1 MDLQATLDN
10 ALAEAQEDWEEGD
23 EEYDDE
29 EYDAEAE
36 EIAKRLNDQLW
47 ADIAKAQAEAG
58 ITQPTASTST
68 AAARTEAP
76 PAAEARAPEQHDHE
90 PESQDPPLS
99 PQARKQEAALIT
111 VRTILS
117 FAYKD
122 PVVRATLATQLVASS
137 GESPSVLDVLTRCAT
152 SNAIAK
158 DLARPLSDAVVA
170 LAKSDVLFSSMRNS
184 DAAAIQLDKG
194 KRKRDLMEDDTADDR
209 FAKRAAIEFPDI
221 LAQISQAVRT
231 ISNAFSSHPP
241 ANAPPDPQLIAPIQY
256 PLHQVYLFAVTSAP
270 RARPDQIHLLQ
281 ELGALIQMLGVLS
294 KVPIGPAPIPWG
306 APAPA
311 APPDIGTAVYPCLV
325 PGCTKTF
332 YRLYS
337 LRTHQRLHALVDR
350 PYRCPVC
357 PASFQRNHDLK
368 RHTKLHDKTAWKC
381 CGCGK
386 IFSRRD
392 AIKRHKDSRGRGGKG
407 HVDIACATA
416 EIEEVE
422 VDKEEGEEDATRRA
436 KLWSGIVANQLASA
450 SAALPPGH
458 LELHGEPP
466 PGAHAGAGA
475 EDERSEEG
483 EVPPYVVEHAQV
495 TALQLYPVIKSRV
508 APAAPPPSAFPP
520 APGAPPYPTLASVMA
535 RSHPPYQPPHPPA
548 PAPDAPAEPGPPAEQ
563 PAGAASIALSWL
575 SEEQTKLLEEA
586 IAQAAAAAQAQ
597 AEAEAAL
604 EEEEDDFEEDEEED
618 ELAMDTS

>member
-1 MDLQATLDN
+1 MDLQATLDK
-10 ALAEAQEDWEEGD
+10 ALAEAQEEDWEDGE
-23 EEYDDE
+23 EEYDE
-29 EYDAEAE
+29 EDYDPEAEAE
-36 EIAKRLNDQLW
+36 EIAKRLSDQLW
-47 ADIAKAQAEAG
+47 ADIAKARAED
-58 ITQPTASTST
+58 ST
-68 AAARTEAP
+68 AQATPSASAAPPTSEPPHTEPLPQVEAP
-76 PAAEARAPEQHDHE
+76 HEQHDHDAQ
-90 PESQDPPLS
+90 PQSPPLS
-99 PQARKQEAALIT
+99 PQARKQDAALIT

-137 GESPSVLDVLTRCAT
+137 GENTSVLDVLTRCAT
-152 SNAIAK
+152 SNTIAK
-158 DLARPLSDAVVA
+158 ELARPLSDAVVA

-194 KRKRDLMEDDTADDR
+194 KRKRDQMDEDSADDR

-231 ISNAFSSHPP
+231 ISAAFASQPP
-241 ANAPPDPQLIAPIQY
+241 TNGPPDPQLIAPIQY

-270 RARPDQIHLLQ
+270 RARPDQIHILQ

-306 APAPA
+306 APAP

-407 HVDIACATA
+407 HVDVACATA
-416 EIEEVE
+416 DIEEVE

-450 SAALPPGH
+450 TAALPPGT
-458 LELHGEPP
+458 LELHGEHA
-466 PGAHAGAGA
+466 PGP
-475 EDERSEEG
+475 DDDKTEEG
-483 EVPPYVVEHAQV
+483 EVPPYVVEHAQI
-495 TALQLYPVIKSRV
+495 TALQLYPIIKSRV
-508 APAAPPPSAFPP
+508 APAAPTAAFPP
-520 APGAPPYPTLASVMA
+520 PPGAVPHPTLASVMA
-535 RSHPPYQPPHPPA
+535 RSHPPYQQPPPP
-548 PAPDAPAEPGPPAEQ
+548 PAPDAPANTASEPSPAPEQ
-563 PAGAASIALSWL
+563 PSAAASISLSWL

-604 EEEEDDFEEDEEED
+604 EEEDEEFDEDED
-618 ELAMDTS
+618 GMDTS

>member
-1 MDLQATLDN
+1 MDVQEALDK
-10 ALAEAQEDWEEGD
+10 ALAQAEQEDWEEGE
-23 EEYDDE
+23 EEYDEGEE

-36 EIAKRLNDQLW
+36 EIAKRLGDQLW
-47 ADIAKAQAEAG
+47 ADIAKAQAEA
-58 ITQPTASTST
+58 S
-68 AAARTEAP
+68 AAAVPTSVATEP
-76 PAAEARAPEQHDHE
+76 PPIEDAAHIH
-90 PESQDPPLS
+90 PESSLELNDDSSETLQIPANS
-99 PQARKQEAALIT
+99 QARKQEAALVT

-122 PVVRATLATQLVASS
+122 PVVRATLATQLLTTVGNA
-137 GESPSVLDVLTRCAT
+137 SVLDILAQCAT
-152 SNAIAK
+152 SNTIAK
-158 DLARPLSDAVVA
+158 HLAKPLSDAVVS
-170 LAKSDVLFSSMRNS
+170 LAKSEVLFSSMRNS

-194 KRKRDLMEDDTADDR
+194 KRKRDQMDEDTVDDR

-221 LAQISQAVRT
+221 LTQISEAVRT
-231 ISNAFSSHPP
+231 ISTAFASHPSTSGP
-241 ANAPPDPQLIAPIQY
+241 LDPQLIAQIQY

-270 RARPDQIHLLQ
+270 RARPDQINVLQ
-281 ELGALIQMLGVLS
+281 ELGALIQMLGILS
-294 KVPIGPAPIPWG
+294 KIPIGPAPMLWG
-306 APAPA
+306 APAPT

-337 LRTHQRLHALVDR
+337 MRTHQRLHALVDR
-350 PYRCPVC
+350 PYRCPSC

-368 RHTKLHDKTAWKC
+368 RHAKLHDKTAWKC

-436 KLWSGIVANQLASA
+436 KLWSGIVANQLANA
-450 SAALPPGH
+450 NNL
-458 LELHGEPP
+458 P
-466 PGAHAGAGA
+466 PGAHIDLGDTGSGM
-475 EDERSEEG
+475 EDDKTEEG
-483 EVPPYVVEHAQV
+483 EVAPYIVEHAQM
-495 TALQLYPVIKSRV
+495 TALQLYPIIKSRV
-508 APAAPPPSAFPP
+508 APTDPSTAYPTALP
-520 APGAPPYPTLASVMA
+520 AGPHPTLASVMA
-535 RSHPPYQPPHPPA
+535 RSHPPYQPSPTAPTTDVPA
-548 PAPDAPAEPGPPAEQ
+548 DQTSEPVQGPSTNTPSSAE
-563 PAGAASIALSWL
+563 SISLPWL

-604 EEEEDDFEEDEEED
+604 EEEEEDFDEEDD
-618 ELAMDTS
+618 SMDTT

>member
-1 MDLQATLDN
+1 MDLQATLDS
-10 ALAEAQEDWEEGD
+10 ALAEAQEEWEEGD
-23 EEYDDE
+23 EEYDED

-36 EIAKRLNDQLW
+36 EIAKRLGDQLR
-47 ADIAKAQAEAG
+47 ADIARAQAEASAA
-58 ITQPTASTST
+58 QAAVSTST
-68 AAARTEAP
+68 VPRATTAPPSPACAEAP
-76 PAAEARAPEQHDHE
+76 S
-90 PESQDPPLS
+90 ESQDFVLGPSPP
-99 PQARKQEAALIT
+99 PQVKKQEAALVT

-122 PVVRATLATQLVASS
+122 PVVRASLAAQVVSFSS
-137 GESPSVLDVLTRCAT
+137 ENTSVLDVLTRCAT
-152 SNAIAK
+152 SGTIAK
-158 DLARPLSDAVVA
+158 ELARPLSDAVVA
-170 LAKSDVLFSSMRNS
+170 LAKSEVLFSSMRNS

-194 KRKRDLMEDDTADDR
+194 KRKRDQMEEDTGDDR
-209 FAKRAAIEFPDI
+209 FAKRAAIEYPNI

-231 ISNAFSSHPP
+231 ISAAFSSHMQTNGPP
-241 ANAPPDPQLIAPIQY
+241 EPQLIALIQY
-256 PLHQVYLFAVTSAP
+256 PLHQVYLFAVTSVP
-270 RARPDQIHLLQ
+270 RARQEQIHLLQ

-294 KVPIGPAPIPWG
+294 KVPIGPAPTPWG

-368 RHTKLHDKTAWKC
+368 RHTKLHDNTAWKC

-407 HVDIACATA
+407 HVDLACATA

-436 KLWSGIVANQLASA
+436 KLWNGIVANQLATAA
-450 SAALPPGH
+450 SVLPPGH
-458 LELHGEPP
+458 LELHSEPG
-466 PGAHAGAGA
+466 PGV
-475 EDERSEEG
+475 EDDKTEEG
-483 EVPPYVVEHAQV
+483 EVPPHIVEHAQV
-495 TALQLYPVIKSRV
+495 VALQLYPVIKSRV
-508 APAAPPPSAFPP
+508 APAVPSSAFPP
-520 APGAPPYPTLASVMA
+520 APSAGPHPTLASVMA
-535 RSHPPYQPPHPPA
+535 RSLPPYQPPAPPPASDALTSAASEPA
-548 PAPDAPAEPGPPAEQ
+548 PAAEQ
-563 PAGAASIALSWL
+563 PDPAASISLPWL

-604 EEEEDDFEEDEEED
+604 EEEGEDEDEEGDGD
-618 ELAMDTS
+618 EVGTT